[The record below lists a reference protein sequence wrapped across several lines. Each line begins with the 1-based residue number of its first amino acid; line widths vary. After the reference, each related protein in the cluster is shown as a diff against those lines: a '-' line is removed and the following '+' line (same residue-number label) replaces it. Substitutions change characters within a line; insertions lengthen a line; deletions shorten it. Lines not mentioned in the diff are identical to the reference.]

1 MQVQLLSGLMRM
13 CWKEQVKVRSLSQGD
28 ESVAVKKGK
37 MSAGRFSVNLIF
49 SKTNYLTAEWAKLSD
64 SLSLILK

>member
-1 MQVQLLSGLMRM
+1 MGM

-28 ESVAVKKGK
+28 ESAAVEEEK

-49 SKTNYLTAEWAKLSD
+49 GKTNYLTATAERAKLSD
-64 SLSLILK
+64 THCP